1 MYFIAFY
8 GVSAQYQH
16 TAAERFLGREDW
28 QSGLGYHIIKLIG
41 M

>member
-8 GVSAQYQH
+8 GVFALYQH
-16 TAAERFLGREDW
+16 LDAKRFLGREDW
-28 QSGLGYHIIKLIG
+28 QSGFGYHIIKLIG